1 MKSKLIWR
9 FRKSRRCGFPVEM
22 FKGCDDGQVSR
33 LLQGMGVMKDMEV
46 GGESGL
52 PSKLFVAFTTV
63 SNCIALCN
71 LIKVAQL
78 VRKCPN

>member
-1 MKSKLIWR
+1 MKSKFIWR
-9 FRKSRRCGFPVEM
+9 FRKSRRCGFPVDK
-22 FKGCDDGQVSR
+22 FKGYDDGQVSR
-33 LLQGMGVMKDMEV
+33 LLQRMGLMEGREV

-52 PSKLFVAFTTV
+52 SSKPFMAFASV
-63 SNCIALCN
+63 SNFIVLCN

>member
-1 MKSKLIWR
+1 MEGR
-9 FRKSRRCGFPVEM
+9 
-22 FKGCDDGQVSR
+22 
-33 LLQGMGVMKDMEV
+33 EV

-52 PSKLFVAFTTV
+52 SSKPFVVFASV
-63 SNCIALCN
+63 SNFIVLCN

>member
-1 MKSKLIWR
+1 
-9 FRKSRRCGFPVEM
+9 M
-22 FKGCDDGQVSR
+22 FKGCDDVQVSR

-52 PSKLFVAFTTV
+52 PSKPFVAFTTV